1 MSRCKR
7 TPRNEKVGLT
17 TTLITRLLT
26 NPLAKS
32 RSTADASVQSSPQ
45 GPSTTQ
51 VDRRWHG
58 RSGFESLS
66 STFARGADRPLSISS
81 SVRIPSVVENS

>member
-1 MSRCKR
+1 VSRCR
-7 TPRNEKVGLT
+7 PSPRNEKVGLT
-17 TTLITRLLT
+17 TTLITRLLI

-45 GPSTTQ
+45 GPSTTL

-58 RSGFESLS
+58 RSEFESVS
-66 STFARGADRPLSISS
+66 STFARVQIAPFKIKFRQD
-81 SVRIPSVVENS
+81 SVTR